1 MLRKHGAFSFLKRVR
16 KNNSSLI
23 RKEFNMNKIG
33 NWYIN
38 LTTGEKIQY
47 YIGCFSIG
55 YGIGMIVSLIK
66 KN

>member
-1 MLRKHGAFSFLKRVR
+1 
-16 KNNSSLI
+16 
-23 RKEFNMNKIG
+23 MNKIG

-55 YGIGMIVSLIK
+55 YGIGMIVRLIK

>member
-1 MLRKHGAFSFLKRVR
+1 MK
-16 KNNSSLI
+16 
-23 RKEFNMNKIG
+23 KIE

-47 YIGCFSIG
+47 YIGVFSIG
-55 YGIGMIVSLIK
+55 YGIGMIVDLIK

>member
-1 MLRKHGAFSFLKRVR
+1 
-16 KNNSSLI
+16 
-23 RKEFNMNKIG
+23 MNKIE

-47 YIGCFSIG
+47 YIGAFTIG
-55 YGIGMIVSLIK
+55 YGIVIIVSLIK